1 MSGYGLDSD
10 AVGYKCARTEPIFG
24 SRVPE
29 QALDEEMAR
38 QGLMHNECDADE
50 VIRRS
55 L

>member
-10 AVGYKCARTEPIFG
+10 AVGYKCVMTEPIFG

-38 QGLMHNECDADE
+38 QGLMRSECDAGE